1 MGVEWVCF
9 GRGHFVPEILQK
21 KLAPMFNISGV
32 HIHQASVHDNLL
44 LIATDKSGM

>member
-21 KLAPMFNISGV
+21 KLAPMEHVHAQNIIISM
-32 HIHQASVHDNLL
+32 H
-44 LIATDKSGM
+44 LIYMAGQ

>member
-21 KLAPMFNISGV
+21 KLAPMHSSNITVKVLSFYIDLACFV
-32 HIHQASVHDNLL
+32 Q
-44 LIATDKSGM
+44 K